1 MVAMISEWWTT
12 KKGKRN
18 YYRQITDVWAYATV
32 CNILEE
38 RAGTFYEM
46 KYESW
51 DETQGCMK
59 TKHMVSEEFCCRCR
73 MITLTSKEKVGAVH
87 VPQLAY
93 ERFRLEVMP
102 PNRFFNKASIMRPWR
117 RILGDDRASKR

>member
-38 RAGTFYEM
+38 RAGTFYEL

-59 TKHMVSEEFCCRCR
+59 TKHMVSEEVLLSMQDDHTHLQRESWCCACPP
-73 MITLTSKEKVGAVH
+73 VGLREISSGSDAA
-87 VPQLAY
+87 QSL
-93 ERFRLEVMP
+93 LQ
-102 PNRFFNKASIMRPWR
+102 
-117 RILGDDRASKR
+117 